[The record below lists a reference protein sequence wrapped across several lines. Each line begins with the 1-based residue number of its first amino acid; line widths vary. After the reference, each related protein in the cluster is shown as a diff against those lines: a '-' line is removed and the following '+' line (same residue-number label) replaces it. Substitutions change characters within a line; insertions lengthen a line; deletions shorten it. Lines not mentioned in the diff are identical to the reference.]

1 MSNVVPEISARLNES
16 VLGISPAANRT
27 GSQILV
33 VNQTNPETSDIPR
46 TSSVNT
52 PSLDKIAIKMKF
64 EQQEN
69 GLESYNLKDFTLAVN
84 NNSRMCPEQHCKFE
98 FEETSLNPTLPDYGI
113 NGMMKIDKGD
123 VKKILGI
130 YSSFRPTEE
139 REENGQK
146 IETVEGTFRVGKEP
160 VNEAD
165 YTYNMNGTLLTAGRE
180 KILSLQ
186 GIQCTAVSMTNLSI
200 ISDCNY

>member
-1 MSNVVPEISARLNES
+1 
-16 VLGISPAANRT
+16 
-27 GSQILV
+27 
-33 VNQTNPETSDIPR
+33 
-46 TSSVNT
+46 
-52 PSLDKIAIKMKF
+52 
-64 EQQEN
+64 
-69 GLESYNLKDFTLAVN
+69 
-84 NNSRMCPEQHCKFE
+84 
-98 FEETSLNPTLPDYGI
+98 
-113 NGMMKIDKGD
+113 MMKIDKGD

-130 YSSFRPTEE
+130 YSIFRPTEE

-186 GIQCTAVSMTNLSI
+186 GIQCTAVSMTNISI